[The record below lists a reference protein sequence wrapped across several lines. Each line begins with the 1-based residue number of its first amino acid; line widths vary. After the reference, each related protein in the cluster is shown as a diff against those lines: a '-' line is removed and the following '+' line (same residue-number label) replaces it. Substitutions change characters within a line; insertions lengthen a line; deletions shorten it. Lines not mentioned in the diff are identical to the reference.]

1 MKQAYQ
7 FTGGYRRRTPQ
18 AHSRIKKDYNRPL
31 PTTEYACGLT
41 MPSFD
46 IVSEIDE
53 VALRHAVD
61 NANRELANRFD
72 FRGVEA
78 SIEQNGLDVT
88 LKTQSDFQV
97 QQLEEL
103 FAKAAVKQGISVAG
117 ADRPEKPEHSGKTF
131 SLTLTF
137 RQGIEQPLGK
147 QIVKMIKDS
156 KLKVQ
161 ASIQGDQVRVNGKKR
176 DDLQAVMALLR
187 ESKIE
192 TPLQFNNF
200 RD

>member
-1 MKQAYQ
+1 M
-7 FTGGYRRRTPQ
+7 
-18 AHSRIKKDYNRPL
+18 
-31 PTTEYACGLT
+31 
-41 MPSFD
+41 
-46 IVSEIDE
+46 
-53 VALRHAVD
+53 
-61 NANRELANRFD
+61 
-72 FRGVEA
+72 EA

-137 RQGIEQPLGK
+137 RQGIDQPLAK

>member
-1 MKQAYQ
+1 
-7 FTGGYRRRTPQ
+7 
-18 AHSRIKKDYNRPL
+18 
-31 PTTEYACGLT
+31 

-61 NANRELANRFD
+61 NANRELSTRFD

-78 SIEQNGLDVT
+78 SIEQNGLAVT
-88 LKTQSDFQV
+88 LKTASDFQV
-97 QQLEEL
+97 RQLEEL
-103 FAKAAVKQGISVAG
+103 FAKACLKQNISAAG
-117 ADRPEKPEHSGKTF
+117 ADKPEEPEHSGKTF

-137 RQGIEQPLGK
+137 RQGIDQPVAK
-147 QIVKMIKDS
+147 QIVKEIKES
-156 KLKVQ
+156 KIKVQ

-176 DDLQAVMALLR
+176 DDLQAVMTLLR

-192 TPLQFNNF
+192 TPLQFHNF